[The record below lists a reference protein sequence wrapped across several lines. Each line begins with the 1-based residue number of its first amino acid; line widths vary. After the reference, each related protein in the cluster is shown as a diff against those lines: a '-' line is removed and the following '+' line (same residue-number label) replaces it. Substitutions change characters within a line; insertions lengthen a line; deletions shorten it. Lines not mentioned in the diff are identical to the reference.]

1 MIHSTTCL
9 FEMAASGTPA
19 EGEWKLPAKRR
30 CRVAIIGAGAA
41 GLSVAQELLP
51 KLLIEKP
58 EPQGDDKLESLIIL
72 EARDRIG
79 GRINTAEL
87 SNGIKVDMGAAWVHG
102 TGVPCGSDGKE
113 FANDELNPM
122 VRWLQKNTDT
132 GEGSNDANNMQDP
145 LGAGLMYASPR
156 GNPDTRPRD
165 VLHAPQGFGAAD
177 MDQHLIEIHIAKQ
190 RVVRDDANITKALD
204 LYERILANA
213 SRVGAAAF
221 LCREGMATSTISIG
235 KTIDVLRKYANRK
248 YGMGFPKADDGS
260 IVETLVG
267 FYLHNLQIW
276 HPHSLAN
283 VQLSEFIA
291 DETEFA
297 VDKDDDEPTN
307 GSADDHAE
315 DDVVD
320 NEHNKGGDEGD
331 YPGPHCNVQGGMG
344 TILGPLQSNGVKECI
359 MCEKKVMGLD
369 WKEEAGTILVTC
381 ADGLKVE
388 AEFCIV
394 TLPIAC
400 LKTAIGNCD
409 PSNPDSIDND
419 MFRPCLSKEKEDAI
433 TMLQMGSYKKVF
445 LTFDEIFWCLDASF
459 LGLARSPLKRPQLFG
474 KTDIGLGNFL
484 NVDNTHA
491 KLYGQPVLEIT
502 LAGGSAQWATGREEQ
517 DIKAAVLNFIDD
529 SMCTN
534 DGSSFTSRCTGC
546 HVTRW
551 EEDEFSRGAYAG
563 FKLGTLERHAA
574 ALATPEWD
582 GRLIF
587 AGDAIIA
594 EYEGSVHGA
603 LLSGKDAAS
612 KLLEKL
618 YEASSS

>member
-1 MIHSTTCL
+1 MVCL
-9 FEMAASGTPA
+9 ASCFRSLLLPAIVFEMAASGTPA

-41 GLSVAQELLP
+41 GLSAAQELLP
-51 KLLIEKP
+51 KLLIEKS
-58 EPQGDDKLESLIIL
+58 EPQGDDKLEPLIIL

-87 SNGIKVDMGAAWVHG
+87 SNGVKVDMGAAWVHG

-132 GEGSNDANNMQDP
+132 GEGSNDANNKQDP
-145 LGAGLMYASPR
+145 LGAGLIYASPR

-190 RVVRDDANITKALD
+190 YVERDDANITKALD
-204 LYERILANA
+204 FYEKILSNA

-248 YGMGFPKADDGS
+248 YGMGFPRADDGS

-291 DETEFA
+291 GETDFA
-297 VDKDDDEPTN
+297 VDKDNDEPTDD
-307 GSADDHAE
+307 SADDHTE
-315 DDVVD
+315 DDAVD
-320 NEHNKGGDEGD
+320 AMHKGGDEGD

-344 TILGPLQSNGVKECI
+344 TILGPLQSNGVKEYVL
-359 MCEKKVMGLD
+359 CEKKVMSLD
-369 WKEEAGTILVTC
+369 WKEETGTILVTC

-400 LKTAIGNCD
+400 LKTAI
-409 PSNPDSIDND
+409 STPDSIDNG
-419 MFRPCLSKEKEDAI
+419 MFCPCLSKEKEEAI

-445 LTFDEIFWCLDASF
+445 LTFDEIFWSTDASF
-459 LGLARSPLKRPQLFG
+459 IGLARSPLKKPQLFG

-502 LAGGSAQWATGREEQ
+502 LAGGSAQWATGRESKK
-517 DIKAAVLNFIDD
+517 IKAAVLNFIDD

-534 DGSSFTSRCTGC
+534 DGSSFASRCTGC

-551 EEDEFSRGAYAG
+551 EEDELSRGAYAG
-563 FKLGTLERHAA
+563 FTLGTLERHAA

-582 GRLIF
+582 GRLFF
-587 AGDAIIA
+587 AGDAVIA

-603 LLSGKDAAS
+603 LLSGKDAAL
-612 KLLEKL
+612 KLLEQL
-618 YEASSS
+618 YEA